1 MKKHRILCLAVSAII
16 LSGCSIFGR
25 YSEQTQVPEG
35 LFGPE
40 MNGNVQENSVGDIPW
55 KNFFPDPVLQDL
67 IDTALARNVDLAV
80 AKLRVEEAEAALTGA
95 KLGFLPSL
103 AFTPSFTILKNP
115 SYDLPIGLEWSN
127 QGLGSII
134 NRKREA
140 QALAS
145 RALDARDAVQ
155 SRLVASVAE
164 AYYQLQMLDRQLEIM
179 NSTESV
185 WTEVYE
191 TQKSLM
197 ENGKSYST
205 SVNQME
211 AALTDVRIQKKD
223 TENQIKDTEYYICLI
238 LGQTPGEIERS
249 GWMEYEI
256 PEYVGTGVPAR
267 LLDRRPDVKVAGKD
281 VEAAYYV
288 SRQALGAMF
297 PSLSLSGMLGWTT
310 QGVTIKDPAQM
321 VFGAI
326 ASLAQPIFARGQ
338 LSANYKISKLQQ
350 EEAARN
356 YTQTLLSAGN
366 EVNKSL
372 RECQLAKEKDV
383 LYKHEV
389 EVLQDAYSATRE
401 LMSNGKASYIE
412 VLVAQDGLLKAQLGE
427 AVNIYNGTISLV
439 ALYIA
444 LGGGI

>member
-1 MKKHRILCLAVSAII
+1 
-16 LSGCSIFGR
+16 
-25 YSEQTQVPEG
+25 
-35 LFGPE
+35 
-40 MNGNVQENSVGDIPW
+40 
-55 KNFFPDPVLQDL
+55 
-67 IDTALARNVDLAV
+67 
-80 AKLRVEEAEAALTGA
+80 
-95 KLGFLPSL
+95 
-103 AFTPSFTILKNP
+103 
-115 SYDLPIGLEWSN
+115 
-127 QGLGSII
+127 
-134 NRKREA
+134 
-140 QALAS
+140 
-145 RALDARDAVQ
+145 
-155 SRLVASVAE
+155 
-164 AYYQLQMLDRQLEIM
+164 
-179 NSTESV
+179 
-185 WTEVYE
+185 
-191 TQKSLM
+191 
-197 ENGKSYST
+197 
-205 SVNQME
+205 
-211 AALTDVRIQKKD
+211 
-223 TENQIKDTEYYICLI
+223 
-238 LGQTPGEIERS
+238 
-249 GWMEYEI
+249 MEYEI

-267 LLDRRPDVKVAGKD
+267 LLERRPDVKVACKD

>member
-1 MKKHRILCLAVSAII
+1 MKKHSALCLAVSAVI
-16 LSGCSIFGR
+16 LSGCSIFGK
-25 YSEQTQVPEG
+25 YSNQASAPED

-40 MNGNVQENSVGDIPW
+40 LKENAKENSIGDVPW

-67 IDTALARNVDLAV
+67 IDSALVRNVDFAV
-80 AKLRVEEAEAALTGA
+80 AQLRVQEAEAALKGA
-95 KLGFLPSL
+95 RLGFLPSL
-103 AFTPSFTILKNP
+103 TFTPSFTVLKNQT
-115 SYDLPIGLEWSN
+115 YDLPLGVEWSN
-127 QGLGSII
+127 QGLGSIV

-140 QALAS
+140 KARAMQALDS
-145 RALDARDAVQ
+145 RDAVK
-155 SRLVASVAE
+155 SRLVAAVAE
-164 AYYQLQMLDRQLEIM
+164 SYYQLQMLDRQHEIM
-179 NSTESV
+179 DSTEYV
-185 WTEVYE
+185 WAEVYE

-211 AALTDVRIQKKD
+211 ASLTDVRIQKKD
-223 TENQIKDTEYYICLI
+223 IENEIRNLEYNICLI
-238 LGQTPGEIERS
+238 LGKTPGEVARS
-249 GWMEYEI
+249 RWSEYSI

-267 LLDRRPDVKVAGKD
+267 LLEKRPDVRAAAKN

-297 PSLSLSGMLGWTT
+297 PSLSLSGVFGWTT

-321 VFGAI
+321 VLGAV

-338 LSANYKISKLQQ
+338 LSSNYKISKLQQ
-350 EEAARN
+350 EEAARD
-356 YTQTLLSAGN
+356 YAQTILAAGN

-383 LYKHEV
+383 LYRHEV

-412 VLVAQDGLLKAQLGE
+412 VLVAQDNLLKAQLGE
-427 AVNIYNGTISLV
+427 AMNIYNGTISLV
-439 ALYIA
+439 MLYIS